1 MNCNFLQTYGA
12 RRLGLWLSAG
22 IFSLASAPLALAYKV
37 EKVCTEVE
45 VKTKAEQSIKKTC
58 RLKMVKPNPDDKK
71 VEAKDDKSLTQRMI
85 KNQLPQQRPNLKAGL
100 CAQTGDPAA
109 GAVRQLPGMKLHLPG
124 LVPAP

>member
-12 RRLGLWLSAG
+12 RHLGLWLAAG

-58 RLKMVKPNPDDKK
+58 RIKMVKPNPDDKK
-71 VEAKDDKSLTQRMI
+71 VEAKDDK
-85 KNQLPQQRPNLKAGL
+85 KPDPK
-100 CAQTGDPAA
+100 DDKKPAA
-109 GAVRQLPGMKLHLPG
+109 AA
-124 LVPAP
+124 APKH